1 MTNFKYLA
9 YNKPVKLYIIVV
21 DLFHLRPIA
30 DNQFYRDQYTHVWH
44 CCTINQTQS
53 LNFNIN
59 QNLVLTMYKNI
70 PVPRVQVII
79 HKNENSMG
87 IKKRII
93 MKNLQISIIAM
104 YKVGGFLWKWGKHV
118 TVFLCIRIFSLQRA
132 SCSKQC
138 HEKSI
143 IIYRSKKII
152 RPNYWWSLTFNM
164 VKELNGFLSEEIKVQ
179 GREQHV
185 LHVFVNL
192 SCCFIV

>member
-1 MTNFKYLA
+1 
-9 YNKPVKLYIIVV
+9 
-21 DLFHLRPIA
+21 
-30 DNQFYRDQYTHVWH
+30 
-44 CCTINQTQS
+44 
-53 LNFNIN
+53 
-59 QNLVLTMYKNI
+59 MYKNI

-118 TVFLCIRIFSLQRA
+118 TVFLCIWQFAFSWQILCIRIFSLQRA
-132 SCSKQC
+132 SCSKQFVMKRALSFTGAKKLSDQIIDDPW
-138 HEKSI
+138 HSI
-143 IIYRSKKII
+143 WLK
-152 RPNYWWSLTFNM
+152 
-164 VKELNGFLSEEIKVQ
+164 LNGFLSEESKVQ

-192 SCCFIV
+192 SCRFIV